1 MNTFTEPM
9 SFLVGSELTVD
20 FSTHLCNDGNS
31 ACSVVLQYYCT
42 PNDTSSDSLIRDGQ
56 SVNSITADNFNEMG
70 ESGLK
75 FGMHESIHYGRRCAA
90 RQRNTQ
96 VYTANRPLNGDTAQF
111 TRQNSGGSRYGFE
124 CAEER
129 DYYPYWHPAPW
140 KDIAVL
146 LQNHSAA
153 ECARVQAQSQNVV
166 PTGHCEPK
174 SDTATMTEKEA
185 AWRFNNK
192 AACETGGN
200 DWRVTPANGLAPPFC
215 GVMPSGSAFSHTINL
230 PDEPSCVGKA
240 GSACVCV
247 MRLRLNVTVPGVD
260 SGLLKQ
266 DMTVTVAGKPL
277 SLALNTNQVGR
288 TFEDRSHAFVLRARP
303 ADVPSTQRVVNLN
316 VRGKRGN
323 FVQVFPAVQYDFVPR
338 HVVLEVGD
346 AVHFQW
352 TGFDNNPNNGGNNA
366 EGASGTDRSNICQTE
381 SIASLTCLCDDCFG
395 GRVPLFAKTED
406 RARFAVAGQKDSD
419 CDTLETLKQKHNNNI
434 DAMNED
440 PRNCMKLNAAPAHFD
455 GGVVTYSQLGTM
467 TFMSTRN
474 SNFAN
479 RLQTGSI
486 AVVGRGML
494 PDTPKPAAPPGPGA
508 TTSAPATACT
518 SASQEIGISVS
529 VIVSAIAIVLWVAR
543 N

>member
-31 ACSVVLQYYCT
+31 ACSVILQYYCT
-42 PNDTSSDSLIRDGQ
+42 PNDTATDARIRDGL
-56 SVNSITADNFNEMG
+56 SLETVSDSNFAELG
-70 ESGLK
+70 ETGGLK
-75 FGMHESIHYGRRCAA
+75 YGMHESLDYGRRCSA
-90 RQRNTQ
+90 RKRSTLL
-96 VYTANRPLNGDTAQF
+96 YSANRAFAGDSARF
-111 TRQNSGGSRYGFE
+111 TRQNSGGTRYGFE

-140 KDIAVL
+140 KDLAVL

-153 ECARVQAQSQNVV
+153 ECARFQAQSQNVV

-174 SDTATMTEKEA
+174 SDTATMTDKEA

-192 AACETGGN
+192 AECETGGN
-200 DWRVTPANGLAPPFC
+200 SWRVTDGHGLAPPFC
-215 GVMPSGSAFSHTINL
+215 GVMSSGSAFSHTIKL
-230 PDEPSCVGKA
+230 PAEPSCVGKA
-240 GSACVCV
+240 GTACVCV

-260 SGLLKQ
+260 SGLLRQ

-277 SLALNTNQVGR
+277 SLALNTNHLGR

-303 ADVPSTQRVVNLN
+303 SEVPSTQRVVNLN

-323 FVQVFPAVQYDFVPR
+323 FVQTFPAVQYEFVPR
-338 HVVLEVGD
+338 HAVLEAGD

-352 TGFDNNPNNGGNNA
+352 TGFDNNPNNGGNNG
-366 EGASGTDRSNICQTE
+366 EGTSGTDRSNICQTE
-381 SIASLTCLCDDCFG
+381 SLASVTCLCDDCFG
-395 GRVPLFAKTED
+395 GRVPLFAKSED
-406 RARFAVAGQKDSD
+406 RARFALAGQKDSD
-419 CDTLETLKQKHNNNI
+419 CDTLEMLKQAHNNNA
-434 DAMNED
+434 DEVNED
-440 PRNCMKLNAAPAHFD
+440 PRNCMKLNAAPALFD
-455 GGVVTYSQLGTM
+455 GGVVTFSQLGTM

-486 AVVGRGML
+486 TVVGRGML
-494 PDTPKPAAPPGPGA
+494 PATPTPNAPPGPGA
-508 TTSAPATACT
+508 PSAPCT
-518 SASQEIGISVS
+518 SASQQMGTNAN
-529 VIVSAIAIVLWVAR
+529 AIAIAIAIALMMLISA
-543 N
+543 